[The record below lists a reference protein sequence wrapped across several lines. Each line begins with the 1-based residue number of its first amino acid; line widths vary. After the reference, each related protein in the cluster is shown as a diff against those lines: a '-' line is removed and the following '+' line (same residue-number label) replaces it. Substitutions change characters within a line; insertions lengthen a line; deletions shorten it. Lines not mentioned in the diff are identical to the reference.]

1 MWSSTSLEINM
12 AIVETIK
19 FQLQTGLQTV
29 FTKECYETIVEKFDI
44 LDATC
49 LKIVIVKLIGMRV
62 SLLEYTI
69 LFSDYVG

>member
-1 MWSSTSLEINM
+1 M

-29 FTKECYETIVEKFDI
+29 FTKECYETIVEQFDI

-62 SLLEYTI
+62 SLLEYI
-69 LFSDYVG
+69 IIN